1 MRQLTLDRRAK
12 DIADSY
18 EKVMMKSCS
27 RSDSLYKKAEDALK
41 ELRKKIDS
49 HAAFKVNVGTIKAP
63 NWIPLN
69 KKNLLAYIDLVLK
82 YHKELLTV
90 HPSGKKGFS
99 YYISEFEKQ
108 IPRKNINKAI
118 VADNTSIESLTK
130 QIVKAMK
137 YKEMRDEVYPL
148 VTRDLGIKTCVY
160 CNANYTITDRK
171 GRGYYDLDHWK
182 PKALYPYLCTS
193 FFNLQPACPSCNR
206 KKSDDDEKEFFQL
219 WDDTGKHELDVMGV
233 DLTPESVIEYLL
245 EHDASKLEPYLFA
258 KKPQYEKMC
267 KDTNEKLHINIR
279 YQEHVDVAEE
289 VIWKARAYNASYSK
303 AMQDAFI
310 EEGNTTGLNLK
321 VDELN
326 RFILGTYTNT
336 EDIHKRPLTAF
347 MQSIGRQLGLI
358 L

>member
-1 MRQLTLDRRAK
+1 MRQLVLDNRAEV
-12 DIADSY
+12 IARDFESA
-18 EKVMMKSCS
+18 MMKPYPKSV
-27 RSDSLYKKAEDALK
+27 SLFNKAEKALTD
-41 ELRKKIDS
+41 LKKKLNS
-49 HAAFKVNVGTIKAP
+49 YNTLKVNSGTAKSP
-63 NWIPLN
+63 VWTVL
-69 KKNLLAYIDLVLK
+69 KKTDIIAYIELILQ
-82 YHKELLTV
+82 YHQELLTV
-90 HPSGKKGFS
+90 HPSGKNGFS
-99 YYISEFEKQ
+99 FYISKYEGV
-108 IPRKNINKAI
+108 ISPDYINKGL
-118 VADNTSIESLTK
+118 VADGLSLDSLAN

-137 YKEMRDEVYPL
+137 YKEMRDDIYPS

-160 CNANYTITDRK
+160 CNANYTISDRN
-171 GRGYYDLDHWK
+171 GNGYYDLDHWK
-182 PKALYPYLCTS
+182 PKAKYPYLCTS

-358 L
+358 I